1 MLFADRTDAG
11 RRLGERLAGVEGVVV
26 VLGIPRGGVVV
37 AVEVAA
43 ALGAPLD
50 VVVPRKIGAPFNP
63 ELGLGAIA
71 PGVRVLDER
80 LIRELGVPDSYLER
94 EIAAQE
100 REIERRLEVYRG
112 GRPPVDVRDSIAIVV
127 DDGVATGGTAIA
139 ALRWARAAG
148 AREVVLAIPVAPP
161 QAIPMLETEADR
173 VVALATPDRF
183 HAVGQWYRDFDQ
195 VADRAVVAVLQ
206 ASREPSA

>member
-1 MLFADRTDAG
+1 
-11 RRLGERLAGVEGVVV
+11 
-26 VLGIPRGGVVV
+26 V

-195 VADRAVVAVLQ
+195 VADRAVVAALQ